1 VLLTFQV
8 IDTRGLINPVTA
20 ASDAEEALPFPKTWT
35 VAVVVVEMVKG
46 LNKALWVKLTYS
58 SKVVSYSYFA

>member
-1 VLLTFQV
+1 M
-8 IDTRGLINPVTA
+8 NPVTA

-35 VAVVVVEMVKG
+35 VAAVVVSIVKG
-46 LNKALWVKLTYS
+46 VNKSLWVKLTYS